1 VRFGVELEDSFVILL
16 DLLLLFGIIFT
27 DKKEIKMSNQNNKLD
42 VQKLVEENKK
52 LKSKIDRIK
61 ALINQALCLR
71 A

>member
-1 VRFGVELEDSFVILL
+1 MRFGVELEDSFVILL